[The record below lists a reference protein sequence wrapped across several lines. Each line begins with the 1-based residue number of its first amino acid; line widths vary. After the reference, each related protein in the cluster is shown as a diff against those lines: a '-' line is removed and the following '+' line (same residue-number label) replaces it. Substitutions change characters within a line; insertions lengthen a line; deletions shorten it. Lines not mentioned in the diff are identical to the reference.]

1 MDSFAAA
8 SDANQ
13 SPAILGKQALQ
24 AQSQALNALAFS
36 LNGAFDKTVNAILIS
51 TDYLV
56 ISAMGKSE
64 LTGRKMADMFSGMG
78 RPSIFVHPTEILDG
92 NSEMIRSH
100 SLVVLIST
108 SGENCQLLNLVPSLQ
123 KLNGKIIAIVG
134 ERNSTLAKEADIVL
148 AVPHQSED
156 CLKKMMPDP
165 ITNIIMAIGNTTA
178 AALMRMQKFKP
189 VYFMQNST
197 KAPPFNPLLSKV
209 RDIMQRR
216 TEKDLPII
224 APIATAREV
233 IGAMVQSRMGLVIVM
248 DDELLT
254 GIITDSD
261 LQFAMRNASFSM
273 NESTAA
279 DIMHWN
285 PPTISEDALLSD
297 AEDMMSQQKL
307 KALVALDNQSR
318 VSGVIEIF

>member
-1 MDSFAAA
+1 MDPSAAI
-8 SDANQ
+8 SETNE
-13 SPAILGKQALQ
+13 SPANLGKQALQ

-36 LNGAFDKTVNAILIS
+36 LNGAFDRTVNAILIS

-64 LTGRKMADMFSGMG
+64 LAGRKMADTFSRLG
-78 RPSIFVHPTEILDG
+78 RPSKFVHPSEILSG
-92 NSEMIRSH
+92 NSEMIRSY
-100 SLVVLIST
+100 SLVVLISI
-108 SGENCQLLNLVPSLQ
+108 SGENYQLLDLIPALH

-134 ERNSTLAKEADIVL
+134 ERRSTLAKEADIVL
-148 AVPHQSED
+148 AVPHQSEGR
-156 CLKKMMPDP
+156 LKKMMPDP
-165 ITNIIMAIGNTTA
+165 ITNIIMAIGNTIA

-189 VYFMQNST
+189 VYFMENST
-197 KAPPFNPLLSKV
+197 EAPPFNPLLSKV
-209 RDIMQRR
+209 RDSMQRR
-216 TEKDLPII
+216 DEKDLPII
-224 APIATAREV
+224 PPTATAREV
-233 IGAMVQSRMGLVIVM
+233 IGSMVQSRMGLVLVM

-254 GIITDSD
+254 GIITDND
-261 LQFAMRNASFSM
+261 LQFAMRNVSFSM
-273 NESTAA
+273 TESTAA

-297 AEDMMSQQKL
+297 AENMMCRQKL